1 MKKIL
6 FLTLLSAFTLI
17 LAITSCSNNDYEE
30 TINAK
35 MSKSRMTR
43 AAYSITMEEVQERLR
58 LIGEKYG
65 TTINLLYLRDLSDI
79 TEETFLDI
87 EHRIAARTNGI
98 NPTSNERQI
107 TQDVYT
113 LIDDSSLNEISI
125 ASTNSNMEATHP
137 YTNSECDFSVVY
149 YFDTTKHKNITYDF
163 NLMINCDI
171 NYMHSKAT
179 AEIEK
184 RTTRANFNVNIDNYP
199 AHCNTFSTTTIQASN
214 NYVYFGFSFIFNIK
228 KNSVGY
234 EHYYIDG
241 TYLNGISLLFTTYD
255 KISVDY
261 K

>member
-17 LAITSCSNNDYEE
+17 FAITSCSNNDYEE
-30 TINAK
+30 TINAE

-113 LIDDSSLNEISI
+113 LNDDSSLNEISI
-125 ASTNSNMEATHP
+125 ASTNSNMEANGGVNEYWKFFQILYEHTAKHT
-137 YTNSECDFSVVY
+137 YK
-149 YFDTTKHKNITYDF
+149 FDYLIEIFCSIKNG
-163 NLMINCDI
+163 
-171 NYMHSKAT
+171 HGV
-179 AEIEK
+179 AE
-184 RTTRANFNVNIDNYP
+184 ANFTDWTSITNASYCYNFRTSTVSMLP
-199 AHCNTFSTTTIQASN
+199 STT
-214 NYVYFGFSFIFNIK
+214 SFFFDFLFYIPILR
-228 KNSVGY
+228 NSVMIEGSY
-234 EHYYIDG
+234 N
-241 TYLNGISLLFTTYD
+241 NGISLLYC
-255 KISVDY
+255 SNSNVDI
-261 K
+261 KLSF